1 MSTKPEK
8 PKTREAQAANGAGD
22 NPVFAAII
30 QRQRQGFALLFWR
43 ESAWRYRQST

>member
-22 NPVFAAII
+22 NPVFAAAII
-30 QRQRQGFALLFWR
+30 QRQRQGFCLALL
-43 ESAWRYRQST
+43 A